1 MIHCWV
7 SKKFPLFH
15 IFLSSVAEK
24 KMQREAGGEV
34 GGGVCGWG
42 SLSEKKLPDP
52 DNLLHVGRWLA
63 MFLFFLPFF

>member
-34 GGGVCGWG
+34 GGGVCVWG
-42 SLSEKKLPDP
+42 
-52 DNLLHVGRWLA
+52 VTV
-63 MFLFFLPFF
+63 

>member
-24 KMQREAGGEV
+24 KMQRGAGGEV
-34 GGGVCGWG
+34 GVGVGG
-42 SLSEKKLPDP
+42 SLSEKSSPTLITYFT
-52 DNLLHVGRWLA
+52 LEGG
-63 MFLFFLPFF
+63 